1 MQLEQN
7 KCIYSSSSCIKNSIC
22 LTRTQLNQHQSLSS
36 STTSLT
42 YMPSMTSSSSDAKLS
57 GDVSDDMLKVIQSQ
71 VKKALTSYQNDE
83 FRDFDDLENAPQ
95 LENIPD
101 YNRWAVVRE
110 LHNMG
115 VDLTGMNSSN
125 RNFIGVLCSYWIKR
139 GRLTKQD
146 YIRGLTDYLDFLE
159 DVVIDVPK
167 VYEYTASMIGTCR
180 VLICSPF
187 FFFFF
192 LLHFQ

>member
-1 MQLEQN
+1 
-7 KCIYSSSSCIKNSIC
+7 
-22 LTRTQLNQHQSLSS
+22 
-36 STTSLT
+36 
-42 YMPSMTSSSSDAKLS
+42 MTSSSSDAKLS

-83 FRDFDDLENAPQ
+83 FRDYNDLENAPQ
-95 LENIPD
+95 LENVPD
-101 YNRWAVVRE
+101 YNRWAAVRE

-167 VYEYTASMIGTCR
+167 VYEYTASMIGRFCYQFTILR
-180 VLICSPF
+180 FKNYRMIDF
-187 FFFFF
+187 N
-192 LLHFQ
+192 